1 MKHPQITG
9 IALLL
14 CMGKALAQNTQRNE
28 QRIRPMNNTA
38 SKKHNGKP

>member
-1 MKHPQITG
+1 MKHPLITG

-14 CMGKALAQNTQRNE
+14 CMGNTLSQNTHRNE

>member
-1 MKHPQITG
+1 MKHTLITG

-14 CMGKALAQNTQRNE
+14 CMGNTLAQNTQRKE

>member
-1 MKHPQITG
+1 MKHPLIAG

-14 CMGKALAQNTQRNE
+14 CMGNTLAQNTQRKE
-28 QRIRPMNNTA
+28 QCIRPMNNTA